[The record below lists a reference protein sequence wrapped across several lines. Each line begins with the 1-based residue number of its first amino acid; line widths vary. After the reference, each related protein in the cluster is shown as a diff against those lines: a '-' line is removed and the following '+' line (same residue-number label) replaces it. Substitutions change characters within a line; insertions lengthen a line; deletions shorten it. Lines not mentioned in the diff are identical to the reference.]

1 MPIMHNI
8 NLYIAQILK
17 DLLAVIVIL
26 MSKNIY
32 IFENNIVTLSLIYGL
47 IAHAHLRC

>member
-1 MPIMHNI
+1 MHNI

-26 MSKNIY
+26 MSKIF
-32 IFENNIVTLSLIYGL
+32 IFENNTASL
-47 IAHAHLRC
+47 LRSITE